1 MATDYEL
8 RIYNRSGAL
17 QYILTQRKGLL
28 NLSYTKRV
36 NQVGVCQFTVNAD
49 NDIVDV
55 IDLDWQVEVRRRDP
69 ENAIDWYT
77 DFYGLFRDEERR
89 ADDSGISTFTGMA
102 FDANDWLARA
112 IVAYNAG
119 VSNRTAF
126 SSLPAET
133 IAKTLVTRNATSAG
147 STGDGREVAVGA
159 WGAQITVQ
167 TDGSAGATVDYACA
181 YRPLLE
187 SLQELAAVGS
197 GDFNMVKTG
206 AATWDF
212 RWYNGQ
218 LGTDRSGTVVFD
230 LALDNMSN
238 PVLRRTHSAEYTVA
252 VAGGQDVGTA
262 RTVVVRTGA
271 NYNTLY
277 NASEMFVQANQYSS
291 TAGVTA
297 AADARLYE
305 VEARDE
311 LVFDV
316 IQVPAALYGK
326 HYFLGDLV
334 TGTYQGVT
342 ATKQIA
348 GVSVT
353 FAPNAQNPE
362 QIRVEVAA
370 P

>member
-1 MATDYEL
+1 MATDYQL

-28 NLSYTKRV
+28 ALSYSKRV

-55 IDLDWQVEVRRRDP
+55 IGLDWQIEVLRRNQD
-69 ENAIDWYT
+69 EALEWYT

-89 ADDSGISTFTGMA
+89 ADDNGISTFTGTA
-102 FDANDWLARA
+102 YDANDWLARA
-112 IVAYNAG
+112 IIAYNAEIT
-119 VSNRTAF
+119 NRSEFTSQA
-126 SSLPAET
+126 AET

-147 STGDGREVAVGA
+147 STGDGREVAVGS

-167 TDGSAGATVDYACA
+167 ANGSAGATVDYACA

-206 AATWDF
+206 TATWDF

-218 LGTDRSGTVVFD
+218 LGTDRSGSVVFN
-230 LALDNMSN
+230 LLLNNMSN
-238 PVLRRTHSAEYTVA
+238 PVLRRTSSAEYTVA
-252 VAGGQDVGTA
+252 IAGGQNTGTA
-262 RTVVVRTGA
+262 RVVVVRTGA

-277 NASEMFVQANQYSS
+277 NASEVFVQASQYSS
-291 TAGVTA
+291 VAGVTA
-297 AADARLYE
+297 AANARLKE
-305 VEARDE
+305 MEARDE
-311 LVFDV
+311 LTFDV
-316 IQVPAALYGK
+316 QQVPSTLYGK

-348 GVSVT
+348 GVTVS
-353 FAPNAQNPE
+353 FAPASNNPE
-362 QIRVEVAA
+362 KITVVVADL
-370 P
+370 